1 MRKSIFDIV
10 KDNTNLANDVLRLD
24 SMFLKE
30 EILRV
35 NPGIPYTLKD
45 YVEDYCFET
54 WKYRNHCLDVDDFL
68 RTVNYNNL
76 KRSATINAEDIF
88 TLIEIIYNFWNL
100 AFGDLEKGTNGLLWS
115 GNFFH
120 LQDVMDDILRQYNYT
135 AYIPEDDEC
144 VLVIEDKPEVTATA
158 EIVPETLALDIIR
171 YNHRLLKGNIN
182 AKKSILLKLA
192 SELEPRRKELQE
204 LDKDLTSNIF
214 FMLNNMNIRHNNQN
228 INEPSKY
235 KKYVAEIDNQHLE
248 DWYDELYQMML
259 LALLLLD
266 NIERQKSARAGHGR
280 NDRRVHRY
288 VCRADDDG
296 ARRYLH
302 TLRRQRPVGARRGR
316 RHFQDEHGTACVLER
331 VWRDARQCLRGNLPA
346 VFRVFDHRRLEP
358 VRPHQCQLS
367 LRQEGESPV
376 LHHRPRLHLPRL
388 LPVQ

>member
-35 NPGIPYTLKD
+35 NRGIPYTLKD

-88 TLIEIIYNFWNL
+88 TLIEVIYNFWNL

-115 GNFFH
+115 GIFVH
-120 LQDVMDDILRQYNYT
+120 LQDVMDEILRQYNYT

-158 EIVPETLALDIIR
+158 EIVPETLSLDIIR

-266 NIERQKSARAGHGR
+266 NIERQKSIDELKEKVAGK
-280 NDRRVHRY
+280 
-288 VCRADDDG
+288 
-296 ARRYLH
+296 
-302 TLRRQRPVGARRGR
+302 
-316 RHFQDEHGTACVLER
+316 
-331 VWRDARQCLRGNLPA
+331 
-346 VFRVFDHRRLEP
+346 
-358 VRPHQCQLS
+358 
-367 LRQEGESPV
+367 
-376 LHHRPRLHLPRL
+376 
-388 LPVQ
+388 

>member
-1 MRKSIFDIV
+1 M
-10 KDNTNLANDVLRLD
+10 
-24 SMFLKE
+24 
-30 EILRV
+30 
-35 NPGIPYTLKD
+35 
-45 YVEDYCFET
+45 
-54 WKYRNHCLDVDDFL
+54 
-68 RTVNYNNL
+68 

-266 NIERQKSARAGHGR
+266 NIERQKSIDELKEKVAGK
-280 NDRRVHRY
+280 
-288 VCRADDDG
+288 
-296 ARRYLH
+296 
-302 TLRRQRPVGARRGR
+302 
-316 RHFQDEHGTACVLER
+316 
-331 VWRDARQCLRGNLPA
+331 
-346 VFRVFDHRRLEP
+346 
-358 VRPHQCQLS
+358 
-367 LRQEGESPV
+367 
-376 LHHRPRLHLPRL
+376 
-388 LPVQ
+388 

>member
-1 MRKSIFDIV
+1 MI
-10 KDNTNLANDVLRLD
+10 
-24 SMFLKE
+24 
-30 EILRV
+30 
-35 NPGIPYTLKD
+35 LKD
-45 YVEDYCFET
+45 IWMDVKAVQERDPAA
-54 WKYRNHCLDVDDFL
+54 RNALEVLLLYQGVHALIWHRVAHWFYAHHMFFIARL
-68 RTVNYNNL
+68 ISQVARF
-76 KRSATINAEDIF
+76 F

-266 NIERQKSARAGHGR
+266 NIERQKSIDELKEKVAGK
-280 NDRRVHRY
+280 
-288 VCRADDDG
+288 
-296 ARRYLH
+296 
-302 TLRRQRPVGARRGR
+302 
-316 RHFQDEHGTACVLER
+316 
-331 VWRDARQCLRGNLPA
+331 
-346 VFRVFDHRRLEP
+346 
-358 VRPHQCQLS
+358 
-367 LRQEGESPV
+367 
-376 LHHRPRLHLPRL
+376 
-388 LPVQ
+388 